1 MKINL
6 DNMGRTFLKGIILLV
21 FFGCNS
27 ESAPDCLQTTGEVSR
42 LEVIVPDF
50 TKITVF
56 ENVSLVLKQGA
67 VQQVEVE
74 TGENL
79 REEVTAVVEGDR
91 LLLRDTN
98 DCNFVRSYGTT
109 KVYVTSPNI
118 EEVRS
123 STGWSVTS
131 DGVLGY
137 DSLTLVSES
146 FNNTESET
154 TDGLFDLEV
163 ATQNLTV
170 VSNGIAYFKLSGST
184 QALNLTV
191 AAGDTRI
198 EADNL
203 IAQRVGIN
211 HRGSN
216 DMLVNPQQSITG
228 LISGTG
234 DVISSNRP
242 AEISVDAIYKGKLVF
257 R

>member
-1 MKINL
+1 M
-6 DNMGRTFLKGIILLV
+6 LLV
-21 FFGCNS
+21 FFGCDS
-27 ESAPDCLQTTGEVSR
+27 ESAPDCLQTTGKVTRQEVAVS
-42 LEVIVPDF
+42 DF

-56 ENVSLVLKQGA
+56 ENVSLVLKQGTT
-67 VQQVEVE
+67 QQVEVE

-98 DCNFVRSYGTT
+98 DCNFLRSYGVT

-118 EEVRS
+118 DEVRS
-123 STGWSVTS
+123 STGWPVTS
-131 DGVLGY
+131 DGVLGFA
-137 DSLTLVSES
+137 SLTLISES
-146 FNNTESET
+146 FINTESET
-154 TDGLFDLEV
+154 TDGLFDVEV
-163 ATQNLTV
+163 ATQNLRV
-170 VSNGIAYFKLSGST
+170 VSNGIAFFKMRGST
-184 QALNLTV
+184 ESLNLTV

-198 EADNL
+198 EAGNL

-216 DMLVNPQQSITG
+216 DMFINPQQSISG

-234 DVISSNRP
+234 DVISLNRP
-242 AEISVDAIYKGKLVF
+242 AEISVDAIYKGRLIF